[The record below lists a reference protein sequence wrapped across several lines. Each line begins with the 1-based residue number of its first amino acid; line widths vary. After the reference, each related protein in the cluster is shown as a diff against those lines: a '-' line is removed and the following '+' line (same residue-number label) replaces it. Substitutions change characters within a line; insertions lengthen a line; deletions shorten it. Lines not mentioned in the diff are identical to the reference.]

1 MFTGIMTNTWL
12 AASVVAVVAGV
23 VGFFTVLRGSSFAAH
38 ALPNGAF
45 AGAAGAAL
53 VGASTLAGLAVFSV
67 AGALAIAALGRRAR
81 RDVATALAVVVML
94 ATGSLF
100 LSLGSAY
107 APEVYALLFGQLFGV
122 SRADLAATAGLGLLA
137 VAATAVLYR
146 RFMLS
151 SVLSE
156 VAESRGVRPEAT
168 EAAFLL
174 VLALVTTVAVPVVGA
189 LLVFSLLVAPA
200 AAARCL
206 TDRPGRALALGVA
219 LALGTVWAAVAVS
232 YATNLPL
239 GFLVGAIGAF
249 LYAAARAG
257 GQVSPGPIGGLSG
270 GRRGPAPRSGCE

>member
-67 AGALAIAALGRRAR
+67 GGALAIAALGRRAR
-81 RDVATALAVVVML
+81 HDVATALAVVAML
-94 ATGSLF
+94 ATGALF
-100 LSLGSAY
+100 LSLGTAY
-107 APEVYALLFGQLFGV
+107 APEVYALLVGQLFGV
-122 SRADLAATAGLGLLA
+122 SNGDLAATAGLGAVA
-137 VAATAVLYR
+137 VAATTVLYR

-151 SVLSE
+151 SVLPD
-156 VAESRGVRPEAT
+156 VAEGRGVGPAGT

-174 VLALVTTVAVPVVGA
+174 VLAVVTTVAVPVVGA

-200 AAARCL
+200 ATARCL
-206 TDRPGRALALGVA
+206 TDRPGRAVAFGVA
-219 LALGTVWAAVAVS
+219 LALATVWAAVAVS
-232 YATNLPL
+232 YASNLPL
-239 GFLVGAIGAF
+239 GFLVGAIGAA
-249 LYAAARAG
+249 LYAAGRLWSA
-257 GQVSPGPIGGLSG
+257 IGG
-270 GRRGPAPRSGCE
+270 RPAPAPRSGCG

>member
-1 MFTGIMTNTWL
+1 MFSGIMANTWL

-67 AGALAIAALGRRAR
+67 AGALAIGALGRRAR
-81 RDVATALAVVVML
+81 HDVATALAVVVML
-94 ATGSLF
+94 ATGALF
-100 LSLGSAY
+100 LSLGTTY

-122 SRADLAATAGLGLLA
+122 SNGDLAATAGLGAVA

-146 RFMLS
+146 RFVMS
-151 SVLSE
+151 SVLPE
-156 VAESRGVRPEAT
+156 VAESRGVGPAAT
-168 EAAFLL
+168 EVAFLL

-200 AAARCL
+200 ATARCL
-206 TDRPGRALALGVA
+206 TDRPGRAVALGVA
-219 LALGTVWAAVAVS
+219 LALATVWAAVAVAYLS
-232 YATNLPL
+232 NLPL
-239 GFLVGAIGAF
+239 GFLVGAIGAL
-249 LYAAARAG
+249 LYAAARAAG
-257 GQVSPGPIGGLSG
+257 SWALSG
-270 GRRGPAPRSGCE
+270 GRRVPAHRSGCG